1 MLIYRIVQR
10 LELLYRPTY
19 SLHPTAAAARG
30 RTAQQP
36 EVVLTNFS
44 STTGASSSS
53 PTPPPANDP
62 PPKYTPPPSYSTA
75 TGARIARMIREVMVA
90 AHLKKEKINAAN
102 VKVNKSTPYR
112 LNMELDLQ
120 SLVWIHVHSCTHWLR
135 PRNLPPPSPLAF
147 GLIYEGTS
155 GQPR

>member
-1 MLIYRIVQR
+1 MLIYCIVQR

-19 SLHPTAAAARG
+19 SLHPTATARG

-44 STTGASSSS
+44 STGAANSSS

-90 AHLKKEKINAAN
+90 AHFYNKKN
-102 VKVNKSTPYR
+102 VKVN
-112 LNMELDLQ
+112 
-120 SLVWIHVHSCTHWLR
+120 
-135 PRNLPPPSPLAF
+135 
-147 GLIYEGTS
+147 
-155 GQPR
+155 